1 MSWFWLCLAVALVV
15 VELSTVQLVSIW
27 FAVGAGVVSL
37 VKAIFPSLAIHWQI
51 LIFVL
56 ISGAL
61 LFATR
66 PFVKKFLHTKNKT
79 KETNLELVLGKD
91 AMVVEEINN
100 ILGKGAVKING
111 LVWSAR
117 SIDDSEIPVDTI
129 VIFEKIDGNKAIVK
143 KKEA

>member
-66 PFVKKFLHTKNKT
+66 PFVKKFLHTKSKT